1 MSDSEN
7 FKQNAGLGD
16 SMSGLPFDATD
27 RDMFLNI
34 YDAAEEYKKGYKLYN
49 FRRPDKFSKDNLRA
63 LRDIHREFSKAISLV
78 LSGYLRMR
86 VEIEIVSVDQL
97 TYEEFVR
104 SMPSP
109 ISVGVFEFE
118 PLSGQILLGISFE
131 VISCIVNRMLGGV
144 GNIENQTRELT
155 DIEKALAK
163 KVINIIIKSLEDSW
177 NAIIP
182 VSGKFISLDDNYQSI
197 QVATAGEIVALLTFE
212 VQISGKHFGLFSL
225 CFPYPV
231 LETVLGHLSTQH
243 IFQTK
248 GLVASNDERMK
259 MISKIN
265 TSNVD
270 LRVQFGQ
277 CSITLDDFLQLTEG
291 DIIKLDNKV
300 QDDLIVK
307 VNGEKKFFARP
318 GTMKD
323 KICVKITDVYDEM
336 HELLRNYF

>member
-1 MSDSEN
+1 MTNSNSIENNLTDIEN
-7 FKQNAGLGD
+7 FEDESDEHK
-16 SMSGLPFDATD
+16 S
-27 RDMFLNI
+27 
-34 YDAAEEYKKGYKLYN
+34 YKLYN

-63 LRDIHREFSKAISLV
+63 LRDIHREFSKAISLI
-78 LSGYLRMR
+78 LSGFLRMR

-97 TYEEFVR
+97 TYEEFIR

-118 PLSGQILLGISFE
+118 PLPGQILLGISFE
-131 VISCIVNRMLGGV
+131 VLSCIVNRMLGGV
-144 GNIENQTRELT
+144 GSIDTQTRELT

-163 KVINIIIKSLEDSW
+163 KVINIIIQSLEDSW
-177 NAIIP
+177 NTIIP
-182 VSGKFISLDDNYQSI
+182 VTGKFISLDDNYQSI

-212 VQISGKHFGLFSL
+212 VQISGKHYGLFSI

-259 MISKIN
+259 MVSKLN

-270 LRVQFGQ
+270 IRVQFGS
-277 CSITLDDFLQLTEG
+277 CSITLDDFLQLSEG
-291 DIIKLDNKV
+291 DIVRLDNKV
-300 QDDLIVK
+300 PDDLIVMI
-307 VNGEKKFFARP
+307 NGEKKFFARP
-318 GTMKD
+318 GIIKNNV
-323 KICVKITDVYDEM
+323 CFKITDVYDEM
-336 HELLRNYF
+336 RDILRSYF

>member
-1 MSDSEN
+1 MAKSANNNITGPDVFDEDFSDSEH
-7 FKQNAGLGD
+7 K
-16 SMSGLPFDATD
+16 S
-27 RDMFLNI
+27 
-34 YDAAEEYKKGYKLYN
+34 YKLYN

>member
-1 MSDSEN
+1 MAESINNNLTDTNFFEDEFSDSEH
-7 FKQNAGLGD
+7 K
-16 SMSGLPFDATD
+16 S
-27 RDMFLNI
+27 
-34 YDAAEEYKKGYKLYN
+34 YKLYN

-118 PLSGQILLGISFE
+118 PLSGQVLLGISFQ

-177 NAIIP
+177 NTIIP
-182 VSGKFISLDDNYQSI
+182 VTGKFISLDDNYQSI

-248 GLVASNDERMK
+248 GLVASNDERLK

-277 CSITLDDFLQLTEG
+277 CSITLDDFLQLSEG

-318 GTMKD
+318 GTLKD

>member
-1 MSDSEN
+1 MV
-7 FKQNAGLGD
+7 
-16 SMSGLPFDATD
+16 
-27 RDMFLNI
+27 
-34 YDAAEEYKKGYKLYN
+34 YKKNMAEKHTNTANIDVFDDYTDAEHKSYKLYN

-118 PLSGQILLGISFE
+118 PLSGQVLLGISFE

-144 GNIENQTRELT
+144 GNIENQSRELT

-163 KVINIIIKSLEDSW
+163 KIINIIIKSLEDSW
-177 NAIIP
+177 NTIIP
-182 VSGKFISLDDNYQSI
+182 VTGKFISLDDNYQSI

-212 VQISGKHFGLFSL
+212 VQISGKHFGLFSI

-248 GLVASNDERMK
+248 GLVASNDERLK
-259 MISKIN
+259 MITKIN

-277 CSITLDDFLQLTEG
+277 CNITLDDFLQLSEG

>member
-1 MSDSEN
+1 MADSEKN
-7 FKQNAGLGD
+7 NLINPTDFEDELAD
-16 SMSGLPFDATD
+16 SEHKS
-27 RDMFLNI
+27 
-34 YDAAEEYKKGYKLYN
+34 YKLYN

-97 TYEEFVR
+97 TYEEFIR

-131 VISCIVNRMLGGV
+131 VISCIVNRMLGGI
-144 GNIENQTRELT
+144 GSIDTQTRELT

-177 NAIIP
+177 NTIIP
-182 VSGKFISLDDNYQSI
+182 VTGKFISLDDNYQSI

-212 VQISGKHFGLFSL
+212 VQISGKHFGLFSI

-265 TSNVD
+265 SSTVD
-270 LRVQFGQ
+270 VRVQFGS
-277 CSITLDDFLQLTEG
+277 CGITLDDFMQLTEG

-300 QDDLIVK
+300 DDDLIVK

>member
-1 MSDSEN
+1 MAETNSNNLIHSYDSFDDDFTDSEH
-7 FKQNAGLGD
+7 K
-16 SMSGLPFDATD
+16 S
-27 RDMFLNI
+27 
-34 YDAAEEYKKGYKLYN
+34 YKLYN
-49 FRRPDKFSKDNLRA
+49 FRRPDKFSKDNLKA
-63 LRDIHREFSKAISLV
+63 LRDIHREFSKAISLI

-109 ISVGVFEFE
+109 TSVGVFEFE
-118 PLSGQILLGISFE
+118 PLSGQILLGISLE
-131 VISCIVNRMLGGV
+131 VVSCIVNRMLGGV
-144 GNIENQTRELT
+144 GTIDAQSRELT

-163 KVINIIIKSLEDSW
+163 KIINIIIKSLEDSW

-182 VSGKFISLDDNYQSI
+182 VTGKFISLDDNYQSI

-212 VQISGKHFGLFSL
+212 VQISGKHFGLFSI

-248 GLVASNDERMK
+248 GLVASNDERLK

-270 LRVQFGQ
+270 VRVQFGQ
-277 CSITLDDFLQLTEG
+277 CNITLDDFLQLSEG

-300 QDDLIVK
+300 SDDLIVN

-318 GTMKD
+318 GTLKD

>member
-1 MSDSEN
+1 MDGQENKNSLINNLHDSVEED
-7 FKQNAGLGD
+7 F
-16 SMSGLPFDATD
+16 SG
-27 RDMFLNI
+27 
-34 YDAAEEYKKGYKLYN
+34 AEHKSYKLYN

-144 GNIENQTRELT
+144 GSIDAQSRELT

-177 NAIIP
+177 NSIIP
-182 VSGKFISLDDNYQSI
+182 VTGKFISLDDNYQSI

-212 VQISGKHFGLFSL
+212 VQISGKHFGLFSI

-248 GLVASNDERMK
+248 GLVASNDERLK

-265 TSNVD
+265 SSNVD
-270 LRVQFGQ
+270 LRVQFGS
-277 CSITLDDFLQLTEG
+277 CNITLDDFLQLSEG

-318 GTMKD
+318 GTLKD
-323 KICVKITDVYDEM
+323 KVCVKITDVYDEM
-336 HELLRNYF
+336 RELLRNYF

>member
-1 MSDSEN
+1 MAESINNNLTDTNFFEDEFSDSEH
-7 FKQNAGLGD
+7 K
-16 SMSGLPFDATD
+16 S
-27 RDMFLNI
+27 
-34 YDAAEEYKKGYKLYN
+34 YKLYN

-118 PLSGQILLGISFE
+118 PLSGQVLLGISFE

-155 DIEKALAK
+155 DIEKALTK

-177 NAIIP
+177 NTIIP
-182 VSGKFISLDDNYQSI
+182 VTGKFISLDDNYQSI
-197 QVATAGEIVALLTFE
+197 QVATAGEIVALLTSE

-248 GLVASNDERMK
+248 GLVASNDERLK

-277 CSITLDDFLQLTEG
+277 CSITLDDFLQLSEG

-318 GTMKD
+318 GTLKD

>member
-1 MSDSEN
+1 MTDIKDTNLSNMETFEDDFSDSEH
-7 FKQNAGLGD
+7 K
-16 SMSGLPFDATD
+16 S
-27 RDMFLNI
+27 
-34 YDAAEEYKKGYKLYN
+34 YKLYN

-144 GNIENQTRELT
+144 GNIEAQMRELT

-163 KVINIIIKSLEDSW
+163 IVINIIIKSLEDSW

-182 VSGKFISLDDNYQSI
+182 VTGKFISLDDNYQSI

-259 MISKIN
+259 MISKLN

-277 CSITLDDFLQLTEG
+277 CNITMDDFLQLTEG

-300 QDDLIVK
+300 SDDLIVK

>member
-1 MSDSEN
+1 MAESINNNLTDTNFFEDEFSDSEH
-7 FKQNAGLGD
+7 K
-16 SMSGLPFDATD
+16 S
-27 RDMFLNI
+27 
-34 YDAAEEYKKGYKLYN
+34 YKLYN

-63 LRDIHREFSKAISLV
+63 LSDIHREFSKAISLV

-118 PLSGQILLGISFE
+118 PLSGQVLLGISFE

-177 NAIIP
+177 NTIIP
-182 VSGKFISLDDNYQSI
+182 VTGKFISLDDNYQSI

-248 GLVASNDERMK
+248 GLVASNDERLK

-277 CSITLDDFLQLTEG
+277 CSITLDDFLQLSEG

-318 GTMKD
+318 GTLKD

>member
-1 MSDSEN
+1 MAESINNNLTDTNFFEDEFSDSEH
-7 FKQNAGLGD
+7 K
-16 SMSGLPFDATD
+16 S
-27 RDMFLNI
+27 
-34 YDAAEEYKKGYKLYN
+34 YKLYN

-118 PLSGQILLGISFE
+118 PLSGQVLLGISFE

-177 NAIIP
+177 NTIIP
-182 VSGKFISLDDNYQSI
+182 VTGKFISLDDNYQSI

-248 GLVASNDERMK
+248 GLVASNDERLK

-277 CSITLDDFLQLTEG
+277 CSITLDDFLQLSEG

-307 VNGEKKFFARP
+307 VN
-318 GTMKD
+318 
-323 KICVKITDVYDEM
+323 
-336 HELLRNYF
+336 

>member
-1 MSDSEN
+1 
-7 FKQNAGLGD
+7 
-16 SMSGLPFDATD
+16 
-27 RDMFLNI
+27 
-34 YDAAEEYKKGYKLYN
+34 
-49 FRRPDKFSKDNLRA
+49 
-63 LRDIHREFSKAISLV
+63 
-78 LSGYLRMR
+78 MR

-104 SMPSP
+104 SMPTP

-144 GNIENQTRELT
+144 GSIDAQTRELT

-212 VQISGKHFGLFSL
+212 VQIQGKHFGLFSL

-248 GLVASNDERMK
+248 GLVASNDERLK
-259 MISKIN
+259 MISKLN

-270 LRVQFGQ
+270 IRVQFGQ
-277 CSITLDDFLQLTEG
+277 CSITLDDFLQLSEG

-323 KICVKITDVYDEM
+323 QICVKITDVYDEM

>member
-1 MSDSEN
+1 MAESINNNLTETNFFEDEFSDSEH
-7 FKQNAGLGD
+7 K
-16 SMSGLPFDATD
+16 S
-27 RDMFLNI
+27 
-34 YDAAEEYKKGYKLYN
+34 YKLYN

-104 SMPSP
+104 SLPSP

-118 PLSGQILLGISFE
+118 PLSGQVLLGISFE

-177 NAIIP
+177 NTIIP
-182 VSGKFISLDDNYQSI
+182 VTGKFISLDDNYQSI

-248 GLVASNDERMK
+248 GLVASNDERLK

-277 CSITLDDFLQLTEG
+277 CSITLDDFLQLSEG

-318 GTMKD
+318 GTLKD

>member
-1 MSDSEN
+1 MAESINNNLTDTNFFEDEFSDSEH
-7 FKQNAGLGD
+7 K
-16 SMSGLPFDATD
+16 S
-27 RDMFLNI
+27 
-34 YDAAEEYKKGYKLYN
+34 YKLYN

-118 PLSGQILLGISFE
+118 PLSGQVLLGISFE
-131 VISCIVNRMLGGV
+131 VISCIVSRMLGGV

-177 NAIIP
+177 NTIIP
-182 VSGKFISLDDNYQSI
+182 VTGKFISLDDNYQSI

-248 GLVASNDERMK
+248 GLVASNDERLK

-277 CSITLDDFLQLTEG
+277 CSITLDDFLQLSEG

-318 GTMKD
+318 GTLKD

>member
-1 MSDSEN
+1 MAKSNKTTETDIFEEDFTDSEH
-7 FKQNAGLGD
+7 K
-16 SMSGLPFDATD
+16 S
-27 RDMFLNI
+27 
-34 YDAAEEYKKGYKLYN
+34 YKLYN
-49 FRRPDKFSKDNLRA
+49 FRRPDKFSKDNLKA

-144 GNIENQTRELT
+144 GNIESQTRELT

-163 KVINIIIKSLEDSW
+163 KIINIIIKSLEDSW

-277 CSITLDDFLQLTEG
+277 CSITLDDFLQLSEG

>member
-1 MSDSEN
+1 MSDSNNEITKLATEA
-7 FKQNAGLGD
+7 FEEE
-16 SMSGLPFDATD
+16 MS
-27 RDMFLNI
+27 
-34 YDAAEEYKKGYKLYN
+34 ESEHKSYKLYN

-63 LRDIHREFSKAISLV
+63 LRDIHREFSKAISLI

-97 TYEEFVR
+97 TYEEFIR

-131 VISCIVNRMLGGV
+131 VLSCIVNRMLGGV
-144 GNIENQTRELT
+144 GNVDIQTRELT

-163 KVINIIIKSLEDSW
+163 KIINIIIQSLEDSW

-212 VQISGKHFGLFSL
+212 VQISGKHYGLFSI

-248 GLVASNDERMK
+248 GLVASNEERMK
-259 MISKIN
+259 MISKLN
-265 TSNVD
+265 SSNVD
-270 LRVQFGQ
+270 LRVQFGS
-277 CSITLDDFLQLTEG
+277 CNITLDDFLQLTEG

-300 QDDLIVK
+300 QDDLVVK

>member
-1 MSDSEN
+1 MAESINNNLTDTNFFEDEFSDSEH
-7 FKQNAGLGD
+7 K
-16 SMSGLPFDATD
+16 S
-27 RDMFLNI
+27 
-34 YDAAEEYKKGYKLYN
+34 YKLYN

-118 PLSGQILLGISFE
+118 PLSGQVLLGISFE

-177 NAIIP
+177 NTIIP
-182 VSGKFISLDDNYQSI
+182 VTGKFISLDDNYQSI

-248 GLVASNDERMK
+248 GLVASNDERLK

-277 CSITLDDFLQLTEG
+277 CSITLDDFLQLSEG

-300 QDDLIVK
+300 QDDLIVN

-318 GTMKD
+318 GTLKD

>member
-1 MSDSEN
+1 MTEGGNDNLIGLMGVDDDYSDSEH
-7 FKQNAGLGD
+7 K
-16 SMSGLPFDATD
+16 S
-27 RDMFLNI
+27 
-34 YDAAEEYKKGYKLYN
+34 YKLYN

-97 TYEEFVR
+97 TYEEFIR

-131 VISCIVNRMLGGV
+131 VISCIVNRMLGGI
-144 GNIENQTRELT
+144 GAIDPQSRELT

-163 KVINIIIKSLEDSW
+163 KVINIIIKSLEDAW
-177 NAIIP
+177 NTIVP
-182 VSGKFISLDDNYQSI
+182 VTGKFISLDDNYQSI

-231 LETVLGHLSTQH
+231 LETVLTHLSTQH

-248 GLVASNDERMK
+248 GLVATNDERMK
-259 MISKIN
+259 MINKLNLSLA
-265 TSNVD
+265 D
-270 LRVQFGQ
+270 LRVQFGT
-277 CSITLDDFLQLTEG
+277 CNITLDDFMQLSEG
-291 DIIKLDNKV
+291 DIIKLDNKIE
-300 QDDLIVK
+300 DDLIVK

-318 GTMKD
+318 GTLKNQV
-323 KICVKITDVYDEM
+323 CVKITDVYDEM
-336 HELLRNYF
+336 HEILRNYF

>member
-1 MSDSEN
+1 MTNSNSIDSI
-7 FKQNAGLGD
+7 
-16 SMSGLPFDATD
+16 TD
-27 RDMFLNI
+27 VESFEDES
-34 YDAAEEYKKGYKLYN
+34 EEHKSYKLYN

-63 LRDIHREFSKAISLV
+63 LRDIHREFSKAISLI

-131 VISCIVNRMLGGV
+131 VISCIVNRMLGGI
-144 GNIENQTRELT
+144 GSIDPQSRELT

-177 NAIIP
+177 NTIVP
-182 VSGKFISLDDNYQSI
+182 VTGKFISLDDNYQSI

-212 VQISGKHFGLFSL
+212 VQISGKHFGLFSI

-231 LETVLGHLSTQH
+231 LETVLTHLSTQH

-248 GLVASNDERMK
+248 GLVATNDERMK
-259 MISKIN
+259 MISKLN
-265 TSNVD
+265 LSLADV
-270 LRVQFGQ
+270 RVQFGT
-277 CSITLDDFLQLTEG
+277 CNITLDDFMQLSEG
-291 DIIKLDNKV
+291 DIIKLDNKI

-307 VNGEKKFFARP
+307 INGEKKFFARP
-318 GTMKD
+318 GTLKNQ
-323 KICVKITDVYDEM
+323 ICVKITDVYDEM
-336 HELLRNYF
+336 HEVLRNYF

>member
-1 MSDSEN
+1 MAKNANNNLTGQDLFEEDFSDSEH
-7 FKQNAGLGD
+7 K
-16 SMSGLPFDATD
+16 S
-27 RDMFLNI
+27 
-34 YDAAEEYKKGYKLYN
+34 YKLYN

-144 GNIENQTRELT
+144 GNIETQTRELT

-182 VSGKFISLDDNYQSI
+182 VTGKFISLDDNYQSI

-248 GLVASNDERMK
+248 GLVASNDERLK

-277 CSITLDDFLQLTEG
+277 CSITLDDFLQLSEG

>member
-1 MSDSEN
+1 MTDIKDTNLSDIDGFEEDFSDSEH
-7 FKQNAGLGD
+7 K
-16 SMSGLPFDATD
+16 S
-27 RDMFLNI
+27 
-34 YDAAEEYKKGYKLYN
+34 YKLYN

-144 GNIENQTRELT
+144 GNIEAQTRELT

-163 KVINIIIKSLEDSW
+163 KIINIIIKSLEDSW

-182 VSGKFISLDDNYQSI
+182 VTGKFISLDDNYQSI

-248 GLVASNDERMK
+248 GLVASNDERLK
-259 MISKIN
+259 MISKLN

-277 CSITLDDFLQLTEG
+277 CNITLDDFLQLSEG

-300 QDDLIVK
+300 SDDLIVK

>member
-1 MSDSEN
+1 MAKSANNDLTELDFFDDEFSDSEH
-7 FKQNAGLGD
+7 K
-16 SMSGLPFDATD
+16 S
-27 RDMFLNI
+27 
-34 YDAAEEYKKGYKLYN
+34 YKLYN

-144 GNIENQTRELT
+144 GNIEAQTRELT

-163 KVINIIIKSLEDSW
+163 KIINIIIKSLEDSW

>member
-1 MSDSEN
+1 MAESINNNLTDTNFFEDEFSDSE
-7 FKQNAGLGD
+7 
-16 SMSGLPFDATD
+16 
-27 RDMFLNI
+27 
-34 YDAAEEYKKGYKLYN
+34 YKSYKLYN

-118 PLSGQILLGISFE
+118 PLSGQVLLGISFE

-177 NAIIP
+177 NTIIP
-182 VSGKFISLDDNYQSI
+182 VTGKFISLDDNYQSI

-248 GLVASNDERMK
+248 GLVASNDERLK

-277 CSITLDDFLQLTEG
+277 CSITLDDFLQLSEG

-318 GTMKD
+318 GTLKD

>member
-1 MSDSEN
+1 MSDSDKEIAKIAAEA
-7 FKQNAGLGD
+7 FEDLGD
-16 SMSGLPFDATD
+16 TD
-27 RDMFLNI
+27 QH
-34 YDAAEEYKKGYKLYN
+34 KSYKLYN

-63 LRDIHREFSKAISLV
+63 LRDIHREFSKAISLI

-131 VISCIVNRMLGGV
+131 VLSCIVNRMLGGV
-144 GNIENQTRELT
+144 GSVDIQARELT

-163 KVINIIIKSLEDSW
+163 KIINIIIQSLEDSW

-182 VSGKFISLDDNYQSI
+182 ITGKFISLDDNYQSI

-212 VQISGKHFGLFSL
+212 VQISGKHFGLFSI

-248 GLVASNDERMK
+248 GLVASNEERMK
-259 MISKIN
+259 MISKLN
-265 TSNVD
+265 SSNVD
-270 LRVQFGQ
+270 LRVQFGS
-277 CSITLDDFLQLTEG
+277 CNITLDDFLQLTEG

-318 GTMKD
+318 GTIKD
-323 KICVKITDVYDEM
+323 NICVKITDVYDEM

>member
-1 MSDSEN
+1 MAKSVNKNISETDFFDEDFSDSEH
-7 FKQNAGLGD
+7 K
-16 SMSGLPFDATD
+16 S
-27 RDMFLNI
+27 
-34 YDAAEEYKKGYKLYN
+34 YKLYN

-144 GNIENQTRELT
+144 GNIEAQTRELT

>member
-1 MSDSEN
+1 MASSNSTDNLTDIENFEDDSEH
-7 FKQNAGLGD
+7 K
-16 SMSGLPFDATD
+16 S
-27 RDMFLNI
+27 
-34 YDAAEEYKKGYKLYN
+34 YKLYN

-63 LRDIHREFSKAISLV
+63 LRDIHREFSKAISLI

-131 VISCIVNRMLGGV
+131 VISCIVNRMLGGI
-144 GNIENQTRELT
+144 GAIDPQSRELT

-177 NAIIP
+177 NAIVP
-182 VSGKFISLDDNYQSI
+182 VTGKFISLDDNYQSI

-212 VQISGKHFGLFSL
+212 VQIGGKHFGLFSI

-231 LETVLGHLSTQH
+231 LETVLTHLSTQH

-248 GLVASNDERMK
+248 GLVATNDERMK
-259 MISKIN
+259 MISKLN
-265 TSNVD
+265 LSLADV
-270 LRVQFGQ
+270 RVQFGT
-277 CSITLDDFLQLTEG
+277 CSITLDDFMQLSEG
-291 DIIKLDNKV
+291 DIIKLDNKI

-318 GTMKD
+318 GTLKNQV
-323 KICVKITDVYDEM
+323 CVKITDVYDEM
-336 HELLRNYF
+336 HEILRNYF

>member
-1 MSDSEN
+1 MTNIKDTKLSDIEGFEEDFSDSEH
-7 FKQNAGLGD
+7 K
-16 SMSGLPFDATD
+16 S
-27 RDMFLNI
+27 
-34 YDAAEEYKKGYKLYN
+34 YKLYN

-118 PLSGQILLGISFE
+118 PLSGQIILGISFE

-144 GNIENQTRELT
+144 GNIEAQTRELT

-163 KVINIIIKSLEDSW
+163 KIINIIIKSLEDSW
-177 NAIIP
+177 NAVIP
-182 VSGKFISLDDNYQSI
+182 VTGKFISLDDNYQSI

-248 GLVASNDERMK
+248 GLVASNDERLK
-259 MISKIN
+259 MISKLN

-277 CSITLDDFLQLTEG
+277 CNITLDDFLQLSEG

-300 QDDLIVK
+300 TDDLIVK

>member
-1 MSDSEN
+1 MAKSNQENLINSNILDEDFSD
-7 FKQNAGLGD
+7 
-16 SMSGLPFDATD
+16 
-27 RDMFLNI
+27 
-34 YDAAEEYKKGYKLYN
+34 AEHKSYKLYN

-118 PLSGQILLGISFE
+118 PLAGQILLGISFE

-144 GNIENQTRELT
+144 GNIDSQSRELT

-177 NAIIP
+177 NTIIP
-182 VSGKFISLDDNYQSI
+182 VTGKFISIDDNYQSI

-265 TSNVD
+265 SSTVD
-270 LRVQFGQ
+270 VRVQFGT
-277 CSITLDDFLQLTEG
+277 CSITLDDFLQLAEG

-300 QDDLIVK
+300 EDDLIVK
-307 VNGEKKFFARP
+307 VNDEKKFFARP
-318 GTMKD
+318 GIMKNQV
-323 KICVKITDVYDEM
+323 CVKITDVYDEM
-336 HELLRNYF
+336 HEILRNYF

>member
-1 MSDSEN
+1 MSESE
-7 FKQNAGLGD
+7 
-16 SMSGLPFDATD
+16 AT
-27 RDMFLNI
+27 
-34 YDAAEEYKKGYKLYN
+34 
-49 FRRPDKFSKDNLRA
+49 
-63 LRDIHREFSKAISLV
+63 ISICV
-78 LSGYLRMR
+78 RNR
-86 VEIEIVSVDQL
+86 VEALNLSTEDVDQL

-118 PLSGQILLGISFE
+118 PLSGQVLLGISFE

-177 NAIIP
+177 NTIIP
-182 VSGKFISLDDNYQSI
+182 VTGKFISLDDNYQSI

-248 GLVASNDERMK
+248 GLVASNDERLK

-277 CSITLDDFLQLTEG
+277 CSITLDDFLQLSEG

-318 GTMKD
+318 GTLKD

>member
-1 MSDSEN
+1 MAESINNNLTDTNFFEEEFSDSEH
-7 FKQNAGLGD
+7 K
-16 SMSGLPFDATD
+16 S
-27 RDMFLNI
+27 
-34 YDAAEEYKKGYKLYN
+34 YKLYN

-118 PLSGQILLGISFE
+118 PLSGQVLLGISFE

-177 NAIIP
+177 NTIIP
-182 VSGKFISLDDNYQSI
+182 VTGKFISLDDNYQSI

-248 GLVASNDERMK
+248 GLVASNDERLK

-277 CSITLDDFLQLTEG
+277 CSITLDDFLQLSEG

-318 GTMKD
+318 GTLKD

>member
-1 MSDSEN
+1 MAESINNNLTETNFFEDEFSDSEH
-7 FKQNAGLGD
+7 K
-16 SMSGLPFDATD
+16 S
-27 RDMFLNI
+27 
-34 YDAAEEYKKGYKLYN
+34 YKLYN

-118 PLSGQILLGISFE
+118 PLSGQVLLGISFE

-177 NAIIP
+177 NTIIP
-182 VSGKFISLDDNYQSI
+182 VTGKFISLDDNYQSI

-248 GLVASNDERMK
+248 GLVASNDERLK

-277 CSITLDDFLQLTEG
+277 CSITLDDFLQLSEG

-300 QDDLIVK
+300 QADLIVK

-318 GTMKD
+318 GTLKD

>member
-1 MSDSEN
+1 MAESINNNLTDTNFFEDEFSDSEH
-7 FKQNAGLGD
+7 K
-16 SMSGLPFDATD
+16 S
-27 RDMFLNI
+27 
-34 YDAAEEYKKGYKLYN
+34 YKLYN

-118 PLSGQILLGISFE
+118 PLSGQVLLGISFE

-144 GNIENQTRELT
+144 GNVENQTRELT

-177 NAIIP
+177 NTIIP
-182 VSGKFISLDDNYQSI
+182 VTGKFISLDDNYQSI

-248 GLVASNDERMK
+248 GLVASNDERLK

-277 CSITLDDFLQLTEG
+277 CSITLDDFLQLSEG

-307 VNGEKKFFARP
+307 VNVEKKFFARP
-318 GTMKD
+318 GTLKD

>member
-1 MSDSEN
+1 MTESNNQNLINTGVLDEDFSDSEH
-7 FKQNAGLGD
+7 K
-16 SMSGLPFDATD
+16 S
-27 RDMFLNI
+27 
-34 YDAAEEYKKGYKLYN
+34 YKLYN

-63 LRDIHREFSKAISLV
+63 LRDIHREFSKAISLI

-97 TYEEFVR
+97 TYEEFIR

-144 GNIENQTRELT
+144 GNIEQQTRDLT

-177 NAIIP
+177 NTIIP
-182 VSGKFISLDDNYQSI
+182 VTGKFISLDDNYQSI

-248 GLVASNDERMK
+248 GLVASNDERLK
-259 MISKIN
+259 MITKIN

-277 CSITLDDFLQLTEG
+277 CSITLDDFLQLSEG
-291 DIIKLDNKV
+291 DIIKLENKV

-323 KICVKITDVYDEM
+323 KVCVKITDVYDEM
-336 HELLRNYF
+336 HEILRNYF